1 MEAIVKNIVGDMIAN
16 MENECVKVCQSY
28 GFDVDK
34 ERLTQALTDARK
46 FYDEGYRD
54 GKADQRLELMQ
65 EAFDMAKS
73 TMAPVVRCENCKY
86 KDTCNRTLELI
97 PRQAQ
102 VGYLRAVVH
111 FCEYGERRDGNAT
124 G

>member
-1 MEAIVKNIVGDMIAN
+1 MEAIIKNIVGDMIAN

-54 GKADQRLELMQ
+54 GKA
-65 EAFDMAKS
+65 AAMAGI
-73 TMAPVVRCENCKY
+73 VRCKDCKHRCETEDGEY
-86 KDTCNRTLELI
+86 NPVDIVCDYWATDGLKDWD
-97 PRQAQ
+97 
-102 VGYLRAVVH
+102 
-111 FCEYGERRDGNAT
+111 FCSYGERRADHD
-124 G
+124 